1 MKAYVIA
8 LLAVLPATAGLSQ
21 GELNFAN
28 LGGHVDAPIY
38 DIDGTAPLAGPG
50 FLAGLY
56 AAPVGQSLA
65 PVGNPV
71 AFLTA
76 FPGYFLGGATQVPG
90 VPAGGTAAVQVVAW
104 RASDGPTYALA
115 NHPGGHVG
123 GSGLLDV
130 TLASPTA
137 NPSFLIG
144 LQSFSLHEVVPEPSV
159 FALGLLVGCT
169 AILCRG
175 PRRRARHRSAE
186 AVEGKQ
192 SCGEP
197 RLRRSDAVGF
207 SRKDAKARSD
217 KDLRGRIA
225 VCCPD
230 QTVGLE
236 RARGSLPFPSIS
248 ATWRLGARSPLNRS
262 V

>member
-1 MKAYVIA
+1 MKAYAMIVS
-8 LLAVLPATAGLSQ
+8 AVLPATAALSQ
-21 GELNFAN
+21 GVLNFAN
-28 LGGHVDAPIY
+28 LGGQVDAPIY
-38 DIDGTAPLAGPG
+38 DIDGTTRLAGPG

-65 PVGNPV
+65 PVGAPV

-90 VPAGGTAAVQVVAW
+90 VPAGGSAVVQVVAW

-130 TLASPTA
+130 TLAGGTQS
-137 NPSFLIG
+137 PSFLIG

-159 FALGLLVGCT
+159 LALGLLAGCA

-186 AVEGKQ
+186 FVVEGRQ
-192 SCGEP
+192 FRGQP
-197 RLRRSDAVGF
+197 RLRRSSLG
-207 SRKDAKARSD
+207 
-217 KDLRGRIA
+217 
-225 VCCPD
+225 
-230 QTVGLE
+230 E
-236 RARGSLPFPSIS
+236 RPGS
-248 ATWRLGARSPLNRS
+248 G
-262 V
+262 